1 MLDDGNLPWSFFW
14 GGDGYWSA
22 SHAFPLPTRQLS
34 SITIQRSNHFV
45 CIPYY
50 STIHTFLYCNANLEQ
65 LTTVSL
71 FLGKRHQTVGVSCS
85 TALCIACITIIA
97 CSRPALKCSRANTP
111 RWRLGR
117 GICSRCILY
126 FVFGLWGGGGLVH
139 LLRNIWPILDRGTQ
153 LICFE
158 CLLNT
163 LWSTTLHSRMV
174 KVDNTMS
181 RVSSIFGQ
189 GEKTNIRRHLNICP
203 THV

>member
-1 MLDDGNLPWSFFW
+1 MMVIFHGHSFEEGMDIGALVMLFHSPLGSYPPSQSRETITLF
-14 GGDGYWSA
+14 A
-22 SHAFPLPTRQLS
+22 SPTTPLY
-34 SITIQRSNHFV
+34 
-45 CIPYY
+45 IP
-50 STIHTFLYCNANLEQ
+50 FYCNANLEQ

-111 RWRLGR
+111 RWRRGR